1 MDIGLEAAISI
12 YVYNLDLELRDR
24 DSMVNWCCKIGE
36 FEFLSSGAL

>member
-1 MDIGLEAAISI
+1 MDSGLKVAISI
-12 YVYNLDLELRDR
+12 YVYNLDLELR